1 MGEEPMN
8 IGKLYVGLKSDIER
22 GIEPQPLNT
31 DSIDSFRLREHLM
44 TQQLEI
50 ARLGDTTIEISEEN
64 PLFGGEPW
72 KPLTMDMSFDGHAT
86 ALMPVRRKERLPR
99 KLKKASKRVAFQISC
114 EGEPCKEQEGNVLNV
129 TGMRV
134 SDVIAT
140 GRRTKWVNRYIDH
153 VRYYIGIDLGSP
165 VRMVIEQ

>member
-31 DSIDSFRLREHLM
+31 DTLKLRDYLNMEPLD
-44 TQQLEI
+44 I

-72 KPLTMDMSFDGHAT
+72 KPITIDMDFEGHAT
-86 ALMPVRRKERLPR
+86 TLLPVRRKERLPR

-129 TGMRV
+129 TSMRV
-134 SDVIAT
+134 SDATAT

-153 VRYYIGIDLGSP
+153 VRCNIGIDLGSP
-165 VRMVIEQ
+165 VRMVIDN

>member
-31 DSIDSFRLREHLM
+31 DTLKLRDYLNMEPLD
-44 TQQLEI
+44 I

-72 KPLTMDMSFDGHAT
+72 KPLTIDMSFEGQAT
-86 ALMPVRRKERLPR
+86 TLLPVRRKERLPR
-99 KLKKASKRVAFQISC
+99 KLKKASKLVAFQISC
-114 EGEPCKEQEGNVLNV
+114 DGEPCKEQEVNVLNV
-129 TGMRV
+129 TSMRV
-134 SDVIAT
+134 SDVIVT

-153 VRYYIGIDLGSP
+153 VHYYIGIDLGSP

>member
-31 DSIDSFRLREHLM
+31 DSLKLRDYLNTEP
-44 TQQLEI
+44 LEI

-72 KPLTMDMSFDGHAT
+72 KPITIDMDFEGHAT
-86 ALMPVRRKERLPR
+86 TLLPVRRKECLPR

-114 EGEPCKEQEGNVLNV
+114 EGEPCKEQDGNVLNV

-134 SDVIAT
+134 SDVIVT
-140 GRRTKWVNRYIDH
+140 GRRTKWVNRYIEYMRCH
-153 VRYYIGIDLGSP
+153 IGIDLGSP
-165 VRMVIEQ
+165 VRLVIEQ

>member
-22 GIEPQPLNT
+22 GIEPQPPNTDTLKLRDYLNT
-31 DSIDSFRLREHLM
+31 EPLD
-44 TQQLEI
+44 I

-72 KPLTMDMSFDGHAT
+72 KPLTIDMSFEGHAT
-86 ALMPVRRKERLPR
+86 TLLPVRRKERLPR
-99 KLKKASKRVAFQISC
+99 KLKKASKLVAFQISC

-129 TGMRV
+129 TSMRV
-134 SDVIAT
+134 SDVIVT

-153 VRYYIGIDLGSP
+153 VHYYIGIDLGSP

>member
-1 MGEEPMN
+1 MNEEPMN

-31 DSIDSFRLREHLM
+31 DSLKLRDYLN
-44 TQQLEI
+44 TQPLEI
-50 ARLGDTTIEISEEN
+50 ARLGDNTIEISEEN

-72 KPLTMDMSFDGHAT
+72 KPLTMDMSFEGHAT

-129 TGMRV
+129 TSMRV
-134 SDVIAT
+134 SDVIAA

>member
-1 MGEEPMN
+1 MN

-22 GIEPQPLNT
+22 GVEPQPLN
-31 DSIDSFRLREHLM
+31 IDTLKLRDYLNTEPLD
-44 TQQLEI
+44 I

-64 PLFGGEPW
+64 PLFGGETW
-72 KPLTMDMSFDGHAT
+72 KPLTIDMSFEGHT
-86 ALMPVRRKERLPR
+86 TTLLPVRRKERLPR

-134 SDVIAT
+134 SDVIVK
-140 GRRTKWVNRYIDH
+140 GRRTKWVNRFIDGTLLF
-153 VRYYIGIDLGSP
+153 GIDLGSP

>member
-22 GIEPQPLNT
+22 GIEPQPLNLDT
-31 DSIDSFRLREHLM
+31 LKLRDYLNMEPLDI
-44 TQQLEI
+44 E
-50 ARLGDTTIEISEEN
+50 RLGDTTIEISEEN

-72 KPLTMDMSFDGHAT
+72 KPITIDMDFEGNAT
-86 ALMPVRRKERLPR
+86 TLLPVRRKERLPR
-99 KLKKASKRVAFQISC
+99 KLKKASKLVAFQISC

-134 SDVIAT
+134 SDVIVT

-153 VRYYIGIDLGSP
+153 VRCHIGIDLGSP

>member
-31 DSIDSFRLREHLM
+31 DTLKLRDYLNTEPLD
-44 TQQLEI
+44 I

-72 KPLTMDMSFDGHAT
+72 KPITIDMDFEGHAAT
-86 ALMPVRRKERLPR
+86 LLPVRRKERLPR

-129 TGMRV
+129 TSMRV
-134 SDVIAT
+134 SDVIVT

-153 VRYYIGIDLGSP
+153 VHYYIGIDLGSP